1 MSDLTSILRQSKTAL
16 AVLGGTALLG
26 LASYF
31 ALAAFLQKD
40 QTELASVQSEKAASE
55 TDLTAKQAELAMF
68 KSNFSRFEALQQKG
82 LVGAAKR
89 DDWVEDLVRAHQRA
103 KLPLTLG
110 YDLLAPRA
118 VVAANAAPNAGVAS
132 GATIAPVE
140 LHELDVSLDS
150 IHEVELVQFLNR
162 YQDEVRGRY
171 RLQSCV
177 LSSPR
182 NSGLSANC
190 RLYFFNLP
198 LTPASAA
205 RTP

>member
-16 AVLGGTALLG
+16 AVLGASAMLG

-31 ALAAFLQKD
+31 ALAAYLQKD

-82 LVGAAKR
+82 LVGVAKR

-190 RLYFFNLP
+190 RLYFFNQP

>member
-82 LVGAAKR
+82 LVGVAKR

-132 GATIAPVE
+132 GATMAPVE

-190 RLYFFNLP
+190 RLYFFNQP

>member
-16 AVLGGTALLG
+16 AVLGASAMLG

-31 ALAAFLQKD
+31 ALAAYLQKD

-82 LVGAAKR
+82 LVGVAKR

-150 IHEVELVQFLNR
+150 IHEVELIQFLNR

-190 RLYFFNLP
+190 RLYFFNQP

>member
-82 LVGAAKR
+82 LVGVAKR

-132 GATIAPVE
+132 GATMAPVE

-150 IHEVELVQFLNR
+150 IHEVELIQFLNR

-190 RLYFFNLP
+190 RLYFFNQP

>member
-1 MSDLTSILRQSKTAL
+1 MSDLTSILRQSKKAL
-16 AVLGGTALLG
+16 AVLGASATLG

-40 QTELASVQSEKAASE
+40 QTELASVQSERAASE

-82 LVGAAKR
+82 LVGVAKR
-89 DDWVEDLVRAHQRA
+89 DDWVEDLVKAHQRA

-118 VVAANAAPNAGVAS
+118 LVAANAAPNAGVAS

-150 IHEVELVQFLNR
+150 IHEVELIQFLNR

-190 RLYFFNLP
+190 RLYFFNQP

>member
-1 MSDLTSILRQSKTAL
+1 
-16 AVLGGTALLG
+16 
-26 LASYF
+26 
-31 ALAAFLQKD
+31 
-40 QTELASVQSEKAASE
+40 
-55 TDLTAKQAELAMF
+55 MF

-82 LVGAAKR
+82 LVGVAKR
-89 DDWVEDLVRAHQRA
+89 DDWVEDLVKAHQRA

-118 VVAANAAPNAGVAS
+118 LVAANAAPNAGVAS

-150 IHEVELVQFLNR
+150 IHEVELIQFLNR

-190 RLYFFNLP
+190 RLYFFNQP